1 VEKHSGH
8 AAHQPN
14 AQSHDEKHARHAAH
28 QPYGHFG
35 IELIADFVVMYL
47 VMYTMIATLGH
58 FYVNV
63 NNVYMTL
70 MMVAPMAAIMLISMR
85 AMFTDR
91 RRNTLILIGA
101 AAIFSASFAAMR
113 TQAGVGDRQ
122 FLKSMIPHHSG
133 AILMC
138 QEASLTDP
146 QIVALCGEII
156 RSQTAE
162 IATMQAILARQ

>member
-1 VEKHSGH
+1 
-8 AAHQPN
+8 
-14 AQSHDEKHARHAAH
+14 
-28 QPYGHFG
+28 
-35 IELIADFVVMYL
+35 MYL

-58 FYVNV
+58 FYFNV

-91 RRNTLILIGA
+91 RRNTLILVAA
-101 AAIFSASFAAMR
+101 AAIFIASLAAMR
-113 TQAGVGDRQ
+113 TQAGVGDTQ

-138 QEASLTDP
+138 EEASLTDP

-162 IATMQAILARQ
+162 IATMKAILARQ